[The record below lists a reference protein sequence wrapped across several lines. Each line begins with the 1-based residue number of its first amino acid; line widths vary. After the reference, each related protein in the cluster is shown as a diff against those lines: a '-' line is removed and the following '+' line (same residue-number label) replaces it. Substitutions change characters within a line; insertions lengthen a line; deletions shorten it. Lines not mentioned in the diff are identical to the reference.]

1 MDWLPAWAIC
11 GSINRLVLGSVA
23 PVAALGEFAGAER
36 MTRVFQQGLW
46 PVNQALYPRLTKQ
59 MQDNP
64 GQAMKTV
71 KFSLLL
77 LGGLGLAFALVMYLG
92 APFLVRFVL
101 GPAFPA
107 SVEVLRVFSL
117 YIPLI
122 AISTVIIF
130 QVLLPNQLDNQFNF
144 VNSTAGVLGV
154 VAAFLLA
161 PRFRGV
167 GIAWSAVAAQ
177 LYALSAFAFVLGRA
191 GLNPFAP
198 GATAP
203 ARAPSVSD
211 LAAVSGLDH
220 QEAPV
225 EFLVSE
231 PEPVV
236 QKPFAENRGS

>member
-1 MDWLPAWAIC
+1 
-11 GSINRLVLGSVA
+11 
-23 PVAALGEFAGAER
+23 
-36 MTRVFQQGLW
+36 LW

-77 LGGLGLAFALVMYLG
+77 LGGLGLVFALVMYLG
-92 APFLVRFVL
+92 APLLVRFVL
-101 GPAFPA
+101 GPAFPG

-130 QVLLPNQLDNQFNF
+130 QVLLPNQLDKQFNL
-144 VNSTAGVLGV
+144 VNTTAGVLGV

-177 LYALSAFAFVLGRA
+177 IYALAAFALVLGRA
-191 GLNPFAP
+191 GLNPFALA
-198 GATAP
+198 AT

-220 QEAPV
+220 QEVPV

-231 PEPVV
+231 AEPAVE
-236 QKPFAENRGS
+236 KPFAENRGT